1 MSSDVDELI
10 ERYLDDRD
18 SLSDEELAVLVQAVG
33 ASEELACELKN
44 QMLIEELIAQ
54 RISVDR
60 SNFLAQMKQRVDDLQ
75 YGEEDLDRQVAELRD
90 LATAQYQQWTTA
102 ARPKASRARRWM
114 AAAAALCLLLLAMG
128 GVGYVVAQSWNN
140 LGQIEV
146 AEGSVSRIRDGV
158 TEPVNAYDSVLRGD
172 RLRTFSDGHVKIRFR
187 DGSLVDVAADSLVE
201 FQDAAAGGGKRLL
214 MEHGEM
220 AADIAAQPRDE
231 RMVIGTLVAEATVL
245 GTKLSMTSQDDATRL
260 DVFEGTVEL
269 VRKSDQARATIGAQQ
284 FAVIPSD
291 DFRPQRLSW
300 PSDERGLV
308 FLASGDY
315 RPNLVTD
322 PVTGETRPCRVTAQY
337 QAKVNH
343 DFAMQLADGS
353 FLAEPETSETVR
365 VACQESGEL
374 TLEAIVQTAA
384 VKQPGPRRIIAMSSG
399 PDDYQFHLS
408 QVDDRLV
415 FGLKSAIADQPS
427 KLREVTLYQFTDDAP
442 HHVAVTYRDG
452 QTICYVDGEGQ
463 PESSKIAGA
472 FRDWAPQ
479 QLALGDDAEGGLD
492 WAGTL
497 EGVAI
502 YNRFMSR
509 NEALRNSEYYHT
521 LISAREDVPQIKVQA
536 VLLNR
541 SRVPQV
547 EEIAPNRS
555 LLVMSRYRV
564 QSVDSGELD
573 DDEILV
579 IEWAILNERPQSLS
593 ETKPGD
599 LVNLVLEHVEHNP
612 QLGRYRCANDY
623 VDQQDRDRPKYY
635 AVKAEPL

>member
-1 MSSDVDELI
+1 MSSDVDKLI

-18 SLSDEELAVLVQAVG
+18 SLNDEELAALVEAVG

-44 QMLIEELIAQ
+44 QMMIEELIAQ

-60 SNFLAQMKQRVDDLQ
+60 SNFPAQVQQRIDDLQ
-75 YGEEDLDRQVAELRD
+75 YGEEELDRQVAELRD
-90 LATAQYQQWTTA
+90 LAAAQYQQWATVA
-102 ARPKASRARRWM
+102 KPKMSRARRWT
-114 AAAAALCLLLLAMG
+114 AAAVALCLLLLAMA

-158 TEPVNAYDSVLRGD
+158 TEPVNAYDSVMRGD
-172 RLRTFSDGHVKIRFR
+172 RLRTFSDGHVKVRYR
-187 DGSLVDVAADSLVE
+187 DGTLIDVAADSLVE

-220 AADIAAQPRDE
+220 AADVVSQPRDE
-231 RMVIGTLVAEATVL
+231 RMVIGTLVAEATVV
-245 GTKLSMTSQDDATRL
+245 GTKLSMTARDDATRL
-260 DVFEGTVEL
+260 DVFDGTVEL
-269 VRKSDQARATIGAQQ
+269 VRKSDQARATVGAQQ
-284 FAVIPSD
+284 FAVVPSD
-291 DFRPQRLSW
+291 DFRPQGLSW

-322 PVTGETRPCRVTAQY
+322 PVTGQTRPCRVTPQY
-337 QAKVNH
+337 EAKLNH
-343 DFAMQLADGS
+343 DFAMELSGGS
-353 FLAEPETSETVR
+353 FIASPETSETVR
-365 VACQESGEL
+365 VACQQSGEL
-374 TLEAIVQTAA
+374 TMEAIVQTAA
-384 VKQPGPRRIIAMSSG
+384 ARQVGPRRIIAMSSD

-452 QTICYVDGEGQ
+452 QTVCYVDGEKQ
-463 PESSKIAGA
+463 PESSKIAGD

-479 QLALGDDAEGGLD
+479 ELALGDDAEGGLD

-497 EGVAI
+497 EGVAV

-509 NEALRNSEYYHT
+509 NEALRSSEYYHA
-521 LISAREDVPQIKVQA
+521 LISAREDVPQIKVRA
-536 VLLNR
+536 VLVDR

-547 EEIAPNRS
+547 EEIAPARS

-564 QSVDSGELD
+564 QNVTSGQLD

-579 IEWAILNERPQSLS
+579 IEYAILNERPQSLG

-599 LVNLVLEHVEHNP
+599 LVDLVLEHVERNP

-635 AVKAEPL
+635 AVKATPL